1 VLSEVEELELEEELA
16 DISADQVLASICEES
31 FYEFFL
37 EMWDTIEAVTLV
49 PNWHLRFICDQLQQM
64 YEAWERGESQDDALL
79 NVPPGSS
86 KSTIVTQLFP
96 AWLWLKQPSFRIISS
111 SYAADLSV
119 GHALKSRDCVR
130 SDKFRSLWPGR
141 ITFKA
146 DQDGKTNY
154 RNTAMGQRFST
165 STNGR
170 VTGMHGDCIIIDDPI
185 DPEHASSE
193 VARAAAAGHLRKL
206 VTRTTDKARTFR
218 IMVMQRVHELDPAGI
233 WLASGQQLRHICLP
247 GEISEHVRP
256 AELRQYYVDGL
267 LDPRRLNRAAL
278 VKLKVALGS
287 YGYAGQIGQ
296 VPTPAEGGIL
306 KKAWFRTT
314 TWLQFLDTVP
324 GARHAPWL
332 FDADTAYTDKQKND
346 PTALLASA
354 YLGQTLYV
362 RWAGEMWLELPALK
376 LKLLELV
383 KTHGYASPMSKLH
396 IEPKASGKSVVQEL
410 RAISQL
416 NVVEAPTPHGEKT
429 ERVNG
434 ASPFIESGRVVLIL
448 DAPGAP
454 LGWHEPFVGQASGFP
469 TAAHDDM
476 LDTLTQAIARYNNQ
490 SDDWGVSS

>member
-1 VLSEVEELELEEELA
+1 MLSVVDWEQELEAELA
-16 DISADQVLASICEES
+16 QISADQVLASICEES

-37 EMWDTIEAVTLV
+37 EMWDTIEAVVLV
-49 PNWHLRFICDQLQQM
+49 PNWHLRYVCDQLQEM
-64 YEAWERGESQDDALL
+64 YEAWARNESQDDALL

-130 SDKFRSLWPGR
+130 SDKFRRLWPGR

-233 WLASGQQLRHICLP
+233 WLASGQPLRHICLP
-247 GEISEHVRP
+247 GEVSEHVKP
-256 AELRQYYVDGL
+256 AALKSRYEDGL

-278 VKLKVALGS
+278 AKLKVALGS

-306 KKAWFRTT
+306 KKAWFKTVS
-314 TWLQFLDTVP
+314 WEQFQQQP
-324 GARHAPWL
+324 GAAHAVWN
-332 FDADTAYTDKQKND
+332 FDADTAYTEAQKND
-346 PTALLASA
+346 PSAVLASC
-354 YLGQTLYV
+354 YLGQTLYL
-362 RWAGEMWLELPALK
+362 RHASEHRLELPALK
-376 LKLLELV
+376 RKLPELLAAN
-383 KTHGYASPMSKLH
+383 GYSRLSKLH
-396 IEPKASGKSVVQEL
+396 VEPKASGLSVVQEL
-410 RAISQL
+410 RAITQL
-416 NVVEAPTPHGEKT
+416 NVVLAPTPQGEKT
-429 ERVNG
+429 QRVNTC
-434 ASPFIESGRVVLIL
+434 SPFIEAQRVVLI
-448 DAPGAP
+448 DGA
-454 LGWHEPFVGQASGFP
+454 WNTAFIEQCCGFP
-469 TAAHDDM
+469 MAAHDDM
-476 LDTLTQAIARYNNQ
+476 LDTLTQAIARHNKPKGG
-490 SDDWGVSS
+490 GVVC